1 MASKV
6 RTEAACL
13 TQAIAFP
20 FVAKPVDVTDEEA
33 FPNIAQARREY
44 AALPAERRAQLEA
57 EWDA

>member
-1 MASKV
+1 MASKA

-13 TQAIAFP
+13 ASIAFP
-20 FVAKPVDVTDEEA
+20 FVAKPVDVTDEDA

-44 AALPAERRAQLEA
+44 AALPAERRAQLDA